1 VNVLYEENSAFK
13 VGTVLTDGDSAI
25 QVEAP
30 HGKRS
35 KVKAA
40 AVLLRFDRPAST
52 ELQQQAEEIA
62 GGIDV
67 EFLWQ
72 CCAEQEFGFLELARE
87 YCGREPNPVEAAA
100 ILFRLHSAPMYFYR
114 KGKGRFRA
122 APPETLKAALAGQ
135 ERKRQQQLE
144 RGACAR
150 RISGGLPAAAWHAAL
165 QARPQSARNQGT

>member
-1 VNVLYEENSAFK
+1 MHERSGKRCPVPTQFPGLPETNRVNVLYEENSAFK

-72 CCAEQEFGFLELARE
+72 CCTEHEFGFLELARE
-87 YCGREPNPVEAAA
+87 YCGR
-100 ILFRLHSAPMYFYR
+100 
-114 KGKGRFRA
+114 
-122 APPETLKAALAGQ
+122 
-135 ERKRQQQLE
+135 
-144 RGACAR
+144 
-150 RISGGLPAAAWHAAL
+150 
-165 QARPQSARNQGT
+165 